1 MFYIIKKGTNNFW
14 HRYQNNTKE
23 VNISTWNILFDSV
36 AQTVSLQTLNGSN
49 IPANVVSILDVI
61 VIDETDSSVEETFDN
76 VDLLRTR
83 LVALGYNPLVVSGG
97 GGASNIEIT
106 VADLLALTSAQ
117 NIDPQATYIITDSS
131 QNSLGYGD
139 RLRVFGCGIDA
150 SNNWL
155 STVAFF
161 EGFNDGAAASGGQ
174 WGYYDIITDTFTA
187 ISGGGGSATNLGYT
201 ASPTNGIVT
210 SDTGTDATLPL
221 ADGTN
226 AGLLKPSKF
235 TLLEAITEA
244 FTTALKTAYDSTVTW
259 ITTNGT
265 NVLNHLASTSNP
277 HSTTASQVGAVAV
290 NSAITGATK
299 TKITYDSKGLV
310 TSGADATTADI
321 TDSTNKRYQTDS
333 QNTNND
339 ATSSIQTQ
347 LNGKQA
353 SLGFT
358 AENVANKE
366 NSTLDT
372 STTKYPTNNLVKTY
386 ADAKVQNSLSASTTV
401 APSATAVN
409 TALDSRIK
417 LVSRSSAPT
426 SALTGTTTE
435 TQMAQITLPIGSF
448 SLTDLLKIR
457 FQANKTTSTSTCTWR
472 IKISTSATMPSGN
485 TDRVAVF
492 TDATGVRTQPIKRTF
507 WQSSGNLTGT
517 DFTVSL
523 ANDDVTIGA
532 GLSTQAFNNTTTQ
545 YYLYISAQLTSSS
558 DSVTLQNYEI
568 TN

>member
-1 MFYIIKKGTNNFW
+1 MSRQIINVGTSANDGTGDTLRVSQQKANDNFTEL
-14 HRYQNNTKE
+14 Y
-23 VNISTWNILFDSV
+23 DSV
-36 AQTVSLQTLNGSN
+36 A
-49 IPANVVSILDVI
+49 
-61 VIDETDSSVEETFDN
+61 
-76 VDLLRTR
+76 
-83 LVALGYNPLVVSGG
+83 
-97 GGASNIEIT
+97 ASNIEIT
-106 VADLLALTSAQ
+106 VADLLALTVAQ
-117 NIDPQATYIITDSS
+117 NIDRQATYVITDSS
-131 QNSLGYGD
+131 QNTLGYGD
-139 RLRVFGCGIDA
+139 RLRVFGCGTQSDPT
-150 SNNWL
+150 NNWL

-161 EGFNDGAAASGGQ
+161 EGFDDGSGSGGTVGA
-174 WGYYDIITDTFTA
+174 WGTYNIYTDTFTP
-187 ISGGGGSATNLGYT
+187 ISGSGS
-201 ASPTNGIVT
+201 SPTGLAGGDLGSTYPNPTVVGIKGEPIESTPAGDNEVLVYNT
-210 SDTGTDATLPL
+210 SSSQWEHVPLESDSVLNNSAVTGTTTTDALNTLNTDL
-221 ADGTN
+221 GN
-226 AGLLKPSKF
+226 K
-235 TLLEAITEA
+235 
-244 FTTALKTAYDSTVTW
+244 VTK
-259 ITTNGT
+259 
-265 NVLNHLASTSNP
+265 
-277 HSTTASQVGAVAV
+277 

-299 TKITYDSKGLV
+299 TKVTYDSKGLV

-321 TDSTNKRYQTDS
+321 ADSTNKRYQTDA

-386 ADAKVQNSLSASTTV
+386 ADAKVQNSLTASTTV

-448 SLTDLLKIR
+448 SLNDFLKIR
-457 FQANKTTSTSTCTWR
+457 FQANKTTATSTCTWR

-492 TDATGVRTQPIKRTF
+492 TDATGIRTQPIKRTF
-507 WQSSGNLTGT
+507 WQSTGNLTGT